1 MREYERGRIRMNDE
15 TLFTH
20 PWMGVL
26 EPKVRDFLRQRG
38 VLQPRTVPID
48 TVRAELE
55 GLGYHVHD
63 SVRAVMASMEGLHL
77 RGLDHRH
84 LKFDAS
90 AAADGIDG
98 FCIPDVKRTLSDTAC
113 PVATS
118 DFATFFVTADGGW
131 WLLDEAWILYIRLK
145 DFNDVIRLVC
155 FGEQTV
161 GTRVQLEGE
170 QIPPAYRRDT

>member
-1 MREYERGRIRMNDE
+1 MNDA
-15 TLFTH
+15 TLFIP

-26 EPKVRDFLRQRG
+26 EPKVRDFLRERG
-38 VLQPRTVPID
+38 VLQPRTAPID

-55 GLGYHVHD
+55 RLGFQVHD
-63 SVRAVMASMEGLHL
+63 YARAVVTSMEGLHL
-77 RGLDHRH
+77 RGSDHRH

-90 AAADGIDG
+90 DAADGIDG

-118 DFATFFVTADGGW
+118 DFAIFFVTADGGW
-131 WLLDEAWILYIRLK
+131 WLLDETWIFYIQLR
-145 DFNDVIRLVC
+145 DFNDVIRLVF

-170 QIPPAYRRDT
+170 QIPPAYRRDA